1 MSYILEIN
9 SPMQYFNETNAFL
22 STSSYFYT
30 IAIGMDS
37 RYTYVSD
44 NYNRNFALLRATLL
58 GEDFSVTLH
67 PDDIEVCAIAGK
79 QCFENPG
86 QLIPATLR
94 KHDGKGGF
102 IITQWEMKGIFNDQK
117 EPEGIFCIG
126 YNITELV
133 SAQTVIENKNSQ
145 LSEIGYIQSH
155 VVRKPLANIIG
166 LIDLLTVMDLGP
178 EAKQLHDLL
187 NSCAKQLDEV
197 IKDISTKAE

>member
-1 MSYILEIN
+1 
-9 SPMQYFNETNAFL
+9 MQYFNETNAFL

-94 KHDGKGGF
+94 KHDGNGGF
-102 IITQWEMKGIFNDQK
+102 IITQWEMKGIFNDQN

-166 LIDLLTVMDLGP
+166 LIDLLTSMDLGP

-197 IKDISTKAE
+197 IKDISAKAE